1 MKVLLYSHVF
11 HPSTGGVETVS
22 LTLAEGLI
30 ERGIQCRLVT
40 QTPQGEEGPAFPFE
54 VIRHPQAAR
63 VRELIDWADVV
74 LFNGASLALQ
84 PWLVLSRKP
93 YVWVHVGYQVS
104 CIDGLGWINGQ
115 AAPLSPWASFIFHA
129 RREGPLR
136 GLIGAMKLL
145 VRRTVAKHL
154 VERNVAI
161 THWMAKAQPLPRQVQ
176 IYNPFPIDRFRD
188 AAPVNAAPFDFV
200 YLGRM
205 VSEKGVNTLI
215 QAFARVVA
223 QAPARPRLLLIGDGD
238 RMAQMQA
245 LARSLDVEGDVHFAG
260 RQSGQELVQWV
271 GQGAVGIVPS
281 AWQEP
286 MGGVAV
292 ELMAAGRGL
301 IVSEQG
307 GLAECAGDAG
317 LRFANGD
324 AQALADCMLRL
335 LADPQLRATLGQRA
349 LHRAALFAP
358 GRFIDQYIELLRT
371 ATHRATRDH

>member
-1 MKVLLYSHVF
+1 M
-11 HPSTGGVETVS
+11 
-22 LTLAEGLI
+22 
-30 ERGIQCRLVT
+30 
-40 QTPQGEEGPAFPFE
+40 
-54 VIRHPQAAR
+54 
-63 VRELIDWADVV
+63 
-74 LFNGASLALQ
+74 
-84 PWLVLSRKP
+84 
-93 YVWVHVGYQVS
+93 
-104 CIDGLGWINGQ
+104 
-115 AAPLSPWASFIFHA
+115 
-129 RREGPLR
+129 
-136 GLIGAMKLL
+136 
-145 VRRTVAKHL
+145 
-154 VERNVAI
+154 
-161 THWMAKAQPLPRQVQ
+161 Q

-215 QAFARVVA
+215 QAFARVAA

-335 LADPQLRATLGQRA
+335 LADPRCAARWVNGPCIALRCLRRGASSTNTSNCCAPPRIA
-349 LHRAALFAP
+349 RPAIIEPRAAQALNPGAAP
-358 GRFIDQYIELLRT
+358 G
-371 ATHRATRDH
+371 

>member
-22 LTLAEGLI
+22 LTLAEGLVQ
-30 ERGIQCRLVT
+30 RGIECVLVT
-40 QTPQGEEGPAFPFE
+40 HTPQGGDGPAFPFE
-54 VIRHPQAAR
+54 VVRNPSTAR
-63 VRELIDWADVV
+63 ECKLIAWADIV

-93 YVWVHVGYQVS
+93 FVWVHVGYQVS
-104 CIDGLGWINGQ
+104 CIDGLGWVDGE
-115 AAPLSPWASFIFHA
+115 AAPLTPWASLVFHA
-129 RREGPLR
+129 RRDDALCGFVGWL
-136 GLIGAMKLL
+136 KLL
-145 VRRTVAKHL
+145 VRRAVARHL
-154 VERNVAI
+154 VKRHVAI
-161 THWMAKAQPLPRQVQ
+161 THWMDKAQPLPRQVQ
-176 IYNPFPIDRFRD
+176 IYNPFPIDRFRH
-188 AAPVNAAPFDFV
+188 AAPVSAAPFDFV

-205 VSEKGVNTLI
+205 VSEKGVDTLI
-215 QAFARVVA
+215 QAFAQVVA
-223 QAPARPRLLLIGDGD
+223 RAPTRPRLLLIGDGD

-245 LARSLDVEGDVHFAG
+245 SDQALVH
-260 RQSGQELVQWV
+260 WV

-317 LRFANGD
+317 LCFPNGN

-335 LADPQLRATLGQRA
+335 LADPPLQHTLGQRA
-349 LHRAALFAP
+349 LQRAALFAP
-358 GRFIDQYIELLRT
+358 ERFIDQYVELLRAT
-371 ATHRATRDH
+371 AGAA